1 MMCHRSLLTS
11 IVHNCVIDNK
21 SSRGGESG
29 DMFFVL
35 STFSEQVESKGL
47 LSEGED
53 PEGGEGRERS
63 KEIAPAITLD
73 LMMQFAERQVLVSKV
88 CARTRTRTRTHTH
101 AHTHTYTRARAH
113 THTHTPL
120 SYEIHSLLNAVDCQY
135 WQHRT
140 KQLGDSGERGVRR
153 GEGSGKG

>member
-1 MMCHRSLLTS
+1 MCHRSLLTS

-73 LMMQFAERQVLVSKV
+73 LMMQFAEWQVLVSKV
-88 CARTRTRTRTHTH
+88 CACTRTRTH
-101 AHTHTYTRARAH
+101 AHMRARAH
-113 THTHTPL
+113 THTRTRAHTPL
-120 SYEIHSLLNAVDCQY
+120 SYEIHSLLNVVDCQY

-140 KQLGDSGERGVRR
+140 KQLG
-153 GEGSGKG
+153 EGREG